1 MKSYTEITDPNLA
14 RVLAHPLR
22 VQILGA
28 LDERVASPSEL
39 ARELDGSL
47 GTVSY
52 HVRQLERAGL
62 IELVSTAPRRGALEH
77 YYRAKLRPRITD
89 ESWAQL
95 PEMVKQALTGSALA
109 SISARVNAA
118 AVAGGFSRDDAHLS
132 KTEIVLDER
141 GWKAVVKELERLD
154 ERVERIQAESAKR
167 IGNDHDAEMSASL
180 VTLFFEPA
188 PHDAPRRAPKAAPRR
203 RARQRASR
211 A

>member
-14 RVLAHPLR
+14 RVMAHPLR

-39 ARELDGSL
+39 ARELEASL

-52 HVRQLERAGL
+52 HVRQLEAAGL
-62 IELVSTAPRRGALEH
+62 IELVRTAPRRGALEH

-109 SISARVNAA
+109 SISARVNNAA
-118 AVAGGFSRDDAHLS
+118 LAGGFSRDDAHLS
-132 KTEIVLDER
+132 KTELVLDGR
-141 GWKAVVKELERLD
+141 GWKAIVKELERLD
-154 ERVERIQAESAKR
+154 ERIERIQAESTKR
-167 IGNDHDAEMSASL
+167 IGNNHDAEMTASL

-188 PHDAPRRAPKAAPRR
+188 PVETPPKQPKAAPRK
-203 RARQRASR
+203 RARAHTKRA
-211 A
+211 